1 LENYHKGEPFLE
13 ISNLPQEL
21 IDSIPISISV
31 HQEGKVVYANS
42 KCQEISGY
50 PTLKKLIGVCFSD
63 HIHPDDIDKVRKA
76 RENGESQINNIRI
89 IDYNGE
95 IKFINVSIMEA
106 KWMEKPA
113 IEQFTHDIT
122 QQTRQTNRLEAIH
135 KYSIETRELF
145 TLDEI
150 AEKTLQTISNL
161 LKTERC
167 SLSLVESNQLNFR
180 YQSTHS
186 SINKLYLDTPAVTTR
201 TARTGKTQRISDIR
215 KDPDYQEWT
224 TSTMRSELAV
234 PIKLDEVVGVIN
246 IESEQLDAFS
256 EDDQKLVEI
265 LAEQFASE
273 LEKIRYIEQVER
285 LERNRSKELLEGRS
299 KVTRMVKHDLKG
311 PLTIIN
317 NCAHLMKNPERDIKE
332 LSTLI
337 SENVSRVNEIIDDL
351 GQMTLTEEIAP
362 VPTDL
367 VTLIRET
374 VRSNNIPSNIT
385 VKIEPSQEMIYMSID
400 AAKIRRA
407 IDNLIRNSV
416 EAMPQ
421 GGQITLKIDSDTNKT
436 HITIKDTG
444 PGIPPENRNKIFK
457 PFFTT
462 KENGTGLG
470 LSIVKQIIEAHRGS
484 ITLETKNET
493 GTVFKITLPV

>member
-1 LENYHKGEPFLE
+1 LE

-50 PTLKKLIGVCFSD
+50 PTIEKLIGVCFSD
-63 HIHPDDIDKVRKA
+63 HIHPDDIDKVSKA
-76 RENGESQINNIRI
+76 RENGVSLINNIRI

-95 IKFINVSIMEA
+95 TKFINVSFMEA
-106 KWMEKPA
+106 NWMGNPA
-113 IEQFTHDIT
+113 IVQFTHDIT
-122 QQTRQTNRLEAIH
+122 QQTGQTNRLGAIH
-135 KYSIETRELF
+135 KYSIETRDLF
-145 TLDEI
+145 ILDEI

-161 LKTERC
+161 LKTKIC
-167 SLSLVESNQLNFR
+167 SLSLVEGNQLNFR

-186 SINKLYLDTPAVTTR
+186 SIDKLSLDTPAVTTR
-201 TARTGKTQRISDIR
+201 AARTGKTQRISDVR

-224 TSTMRSELAV
+224 TSTIRSELAV

-246 IESEQLDAFS
+246 IESEQTDAFS
-256 EDDQKLVEI
+256 EDDQRLVEI

-273 LEKIRYIEQVER
+273 REKVRYIEQVEH
-285 LERNRSKELLEGRS
+285 LERNRSRELLEGRNQ
-299 KVTRMVKHDLKG
+299 VTRMVKHDLKG

-317 NCAHLMKNPERDIKE
+317 NCAYLMKTPESDIQE

-367 VTLIRET
+367 VSLIRET
-374 VRSNNIPSNIT
+374 VKSNNIPSNIR
-385 VKIEPSQEMIYMSID
+385 VKIEPSQEMLYMSLD

-407 IDNLIRNSV
+407 FDNLIRNSV

-421 GGQITLKIDSDTNKT
+421 GGKLTIKIDSDTNKT
-436 HITIKDTG
+436 YITIKDTS
-444 PGIPPENRNKIFK
+444 PGILPENRDKVFK
-457 PFFTT
+457 LFFTT
-462 KENGTGLG
+462 KEKGTGLG
-470 LSIVKQIIEAHRGS
+470 LSIVKQIIEAHKGT
-484 ITLETKNET
+484 ITLENTDME
-493 GTVFKITLPV
+493 GTSFKIMLPM